1 MNFAEKMIELRKQQ
15 NLSQQDLADRLG
27 VSRQAISRWE
37 TGAVQPLADSV
48 KSLAQVFQVSTD
60 YLLNDDLDTPTPP
73 PTAQPAPP
81 QEKPK
86 SARKHR
92 KWLLHW
98 LLWLL
103 PLFWSWSRRWARW
116 PISVGK
122 KTIRYP
128 CMTYYLRRTM
138 VNQTERSQSHG
149 DSRKEVQRFVLL
161 YKTQIP

>member
-1 MNFAEKMIELRKQQ
+1 MSLAKKMIELRKQ
-15 NLSQQDLADRLG
+15 NGLSQQDLADRLG

-92 KWLLHW
+92 KWLLALAALAAAAVLVLVTAVATAHYLQW
-98 LLWLL
+98 KERQPVPASEMLTEKDD
-103 PLFWSWSRRWARW
+103 
-116 PISVGK
+116 GK
-122 KTIRYP
+122 ADGTFDL
-128 CMTYYLRRTM
+128 TW
-138 VNQTERSQSHG
+138 
-149 DSRKEVQRFVLL
+149 
-161 YKTQIP
+161 

>member
-1 MNFAEKMIELRKQQ
+1 MSFAKKMIELRKQQ
-15 NLSQQDLADRLG
+15 DLSQQDLADRLG

-86 SARKHR
+86 STRKHR
-92 KWLLHW
+92 KWLLA
-98 LLWLL
+98 LAALAAAAVLVL
-103 PLFWSWSRRWARW
+103 VTAA
-116 PISVGK
+116 G
-122 KTIRYP
+122 TA
-128 CMTYYLRRTM
+128 YYL
-138 VNQTERSQSHG
+138 QWKERQPVSIYDMNRETAEESIR
-149 DSRKEVQRFVLL
+149 DRSVVMYSFDEW
-161 YKTQIP
+161 

>member
-1 MNFAEKMIELRKQQ
+1 MSFAKKMIELRKQ
-15 NLSQQDLADRLG
+15 NGLSQQDLADRLG

-60 YLLNDDLDTPTPP
+60 YLLNDDLDDPTPP

-92 KWLLHW
+92 KWLLA
-98 LLWLL
+98 LAALAAAAVLVL
-103 PLFWSWSRRWARW
+103 VTAA
-116 PISVGK
+116 G
-122 KTIRYP
+122 T
-128 CMTYYLRRTM
+128 MAYLRWEEDHPVSM
-138 VNQTERSQSHG
+138 YDVLSEKDDGQSDG
-149 DSRKEVQRFVLL
+149 TFTVSW
-161 YKTQIP
+161 

>member
-1 MNFAEKMIELRKQQ
+1 MSLAKKMIELRKQ
-15 NLSQQDLADRLG
+15 NGLSQQDLADRLG

-81 QEKPK
+81 QEKQ

-92 KWLLHW
+92 KWLLA
-98 LLWLL
+98 LAALAAAAVLVL
-103 PLFWSWSRRWARW
+103 VTA
-116 PISVGK
+116 VA
-122 KTIRYP
+122 TA
-128 CMTYYLRRTM
+128 YYL
-138 VNQTERSQSHG
+138 QWKERQPVSMYDVLSEKDDGQSDG
-149 DSRKEVQRFVLL
+149 TFTVSW
-161 YKTQIP
+161 

>member
-1 MNFAEKMIELRKQQ
+1 MSLAKKMIELRKQ
-15 NLSQQDLADRLG
+15 NGLSQQDLADRLG

-92 KWLLHW
+92 KWLLA
-98 LLWLL
+98 LAALAAAAVLVL
-103 PLFWSWSRRWARW
+103 VTAA
-116 PISVGK
+116 G
-122 KTIRYP
+122 TA
-128 CMTYYLRRTM
+128 YYLQWKERQPVPASEM
-138 VNQTERSQSHG
+138 LTEKDDG
-149 DSRKEVQRFVLL
+149 KADGTFDL
-161 YKTQIP
+161 TW

>member
-1 MNFAEKMIELRKQQ
+1 MSFAKKMIELRKQ
-15 NLSQQDLADRLG
+15 NGLSQQDLADRLG

-86 SARKHR
+86 PTRKHR
-92 KWLLHW
+92 KWLLA
-98 LLWLL
+98 LAALAAAAVLVL
-103 PLFWSWSRRWARW
+103 VTAA
-116 PISVGK
+116 G
-122 KTIRYP
+122 TA
-128 CMTYYLRRTM
+128 YYLQWKERQPVPASEM
-138 VNQTERSQSHG
+138 LTEKDDG
-149 DSRKEVQRFVLL
+149 KADGTFDL
-161 YKTQIP
+161 TW

>member
-1 MNFAEKMIELRKQQ
+1 MSFAKKMIELRKQ
-15 NLSQQDLADRLG
+15 NGLSQQDLADRLG

-81 QEKPK
+81 QEEPK

-92 KWLLHW
+92 KWLLA
-98 LLWLL
+98 LAALAAAAVLVL
-103 PLFWSWSRRWARW
+103 VTASGTMA
-116 PISVGK
+116 
-122 KTIRYP
+122 
-128 CMTYYLRRTM
+128 YLRWEEDHPVSM
-138 VNQTERSQSHG
+138 YDVLSEKDDGQSDG
-149 DSRKEVQRFVLL
+149 SFA
-161 YKTQIP
+161 ISW

>member
-1 MNFAEKMIELRKQQ
+1 MSFAKKMIELRKQ
-15 NLSQQDLADRLG
+15 NGLSQQDLAARLG

-92 KWLLHW
+92 KWLLA
-98 LLWLL
+98 LAALAAAAVLVL
-103 PLFWSWSRRWARW
+103 VTASGTMA
-116 PISVGK
+116 
-122 KTIRYP
+122 
-128 CMTYYLRRTM
+128 YLRWEEDHPVSM
-138 VNQTERSQSHG
+138 YDVLSEKDDGQSDG
-149 DSRKEVQRFVLL
+149 TFTVSW
-161 YKTQIP
+161 

>member
-1 MNFAEKMIELRKQQ
+1 MSLAKKMIELRKQQ

-92 KWLLHW
+92 KWLLA
-98 LLWLL
+98 LAALAAAAVLIL
-103 PLFWSWSRRWARW
+103 VTA
-116 PISVGK
+116 VA
-122 KTIRYP
+122 TA
-128 CMTYYLRRTM
+128 YYLQWKERQPVPASEM
-138 VNQTERSQSHG
+138 LTEKDDG
-149 DSRKEVQRFVLL
+149 KADGTFDL
-161 YKTQIP
+161 TW

>member
-1 MNFAEKMIELRKQQ
+1 MSFAKKMIELRKQ
-15 NLSQQDLADRLG
+15 NGLSQQDLADRLG
-27 VSRQAISRWE
+27 MSRQAISRWE

-92 KWLLHW
+92 KWLLA
-98 LLWLL
+98 LAALAAAAVLVL
-103 PLFWSWSRRWARW
+103 VTA
-116 PISVGK
+116 VA
-122 KTIRYP
+122 TA
-128 CMTYYLRRTM
+128 YYL
-138 VNQTERSQSHG
+138 QWKERQPVSIYDMNRETAEESIR
-149 DSRKEVQRFVLL
+149 DRSVVMYSFDEW
-161 YKTQIP
+161 

>member
-1 MNFAEKMIELRKQQ
+1 MSFAEKMIELRKQ
-15 NLSQQDLADRLG
+15 NGLSQQDLADRLG

-92 KWLLHW
+92 KWLLA
-98 LLWLL
+98 LAALAAAAVLIL
-103 PLFWSWSRRWARW
+103 VTAM
-116 PISVGK
+116 G
-122 KTIRYP
+122 T
-128 CMTYYLRRTM
+128 MAYLRWEEDHPVSM
-138 VNQTERSQSHG
+138 YDVLSEKDDGQSDG
-149 DSRKEVQRFVLL
+149 TFTVSW
-161 YKTQIP
+161 

>member
-1 MNFAEKMIELRKQQ
+1 MSFAKKMIELRKQQ

-92 KWLLHW
+92 KWLLA
-98 LLWLL
+98 LAALAAAAVLVL
-103 PLFWSWSRRWARW
+103 VTAM
-116 PISVGK
+116 G
-122 KTIRYP
+122 T
-128 CMTYYLRRTM
+128 MAYLRWEEDHPVSM
-138 VNQTERSQSHG
+138 YDVLSEKDDGQSDG
-149 DSRKEVQRFVLL
+149 TFTVSW
-161 YKTQIP
+161 

>member
-1 MNFAEKMIELRKQQ
+1 MSFAKKMIELRKQQ
-15 NLSQQDLADRLG
+15 DLSQQDLADRLG

-81 QEKPK
+81 QEEPK

-92 KWLLHW
+92 KWLLALAALAAAAVLVLVTAVATAHYLQW
-98 LLWLL
+98 KERQ
-103 PLFWSWSRRWARW
+103 PVSIYDMNRETAEESIRDR
-116 PISVGK
+116 SVVM
-122 KTIRYP
+122 YSFD
-128 CMTYYLRRTM
+128 
-138 VNQTERSQSHG
+138 EW
-149 DSRKEVQRFVLL
+149 
-161 YKTQIP
+161 

>member
-1 MNFAEKMIELRKQQ
+1 MIELRKQ
-15 NLSQQDLADRLG
+15 NGLSQQDLADRLG

-81 QEKPK
+81 QEKQ

-92 KWLLHW
+92 KWLLA
-98 LLWLL
+98 LAALAAAAVLVL
-103 PLFWSWSRRWARW
+103 VTA
-116 PISVGK
+116 VA
-122 KTIRYP
+122 TA
-128 CMTYYLRRTM
+128 YYL
-138 VNQTERSQSHG
+138 QWKERQPVSMYDVLSEKDDGQSDG
-149 DSRKEVQRFVLL
+149 TFTVSW
-161 YKTQIP
+161 

>member
-1 MNFAEKMIELRKQQ
+1 MSFAKKMIELRKQ
-15 NLSQQDLADRLG
+15 NGLSQQDLADRLG

-60 YLLNDDLDTPTPP
+60 YLLNDDLDAPTPP

-92 KWLLHW
+92 KWLLA
-98 LLWLL
+98 LAALAAAAVLVL
-103 PLFWSWSRRWARW
+103 VTAA
-116 PISVGK
+116 G
-122 KTIRYP
+122 TA
-128 CMTYYLRRTM
+128 YYL
-138 VNQTERSQSHG
+138 QWKERQPVSSS
-149 DSRKEVQRFVLL
+149 DVLSEWDDGL
-161 YKTQIP
+161 SDGTFTVSW

>member
-92 KWLLHW
+92 KWLLA
-98 LLWLL
+98 LAALAAAAVLVL
-103 PLFWSWSRRWARW
+103 VTAA
-116 PISVGK
+116 G
-122 KTIRYP
+122 TA
-128 CMTYYLRRTM
+128 YYL
-138 VNQTERSQSHG
+138 QWKERQPVSMYDLPRETAEESIR
-149 DSRKEVQRFVLL
+149 DRSVVMYSFDEW
-161 YKTQIP
+161 

>member
-1 MNFAEKMIELRKQQ
+1 MSFAKKMIELRKQQ
-15 NLSQQDLADRLG
+15 DLSQQDLADRLG

-92 KWLLHW
+92 KWLLA
-98 LLWLL
+98 LAALAAAAVLVL
-103 PLFWSWSRRWARW
+103 VTAA
-116 PISVGK
+116 G
-122 KTIRYP
+122 TA
-128 CMTYYLRRTM
+128 YYL
-138 VNQTERSQSHG
+138 QWKERQPVSIYDMNRETAEESIR
-149 DSRKEVQRFVLL
+149 DRSVVMYSFDEW
-161 YKTQIP
+161 

>member
-1 MNFAEKMIELRKQQ
+1 MSFAKKMIELRKQ
-15 NLSQQDLADRLG
+15 NGLSQQDLADRLG

-92 KWLLHW
+92 KWLLA
-98 LLWLL
+98 LAALAAAAVLVL
-103 PLFWSWSRRWARW
+103 VTASGTMA
-116 PISVGK
+116 
-122 KTIRYP
+122 
-128 CMTYYLRRTM
+128 YLRWEEDHPVSM
-138 VNQTERSQSHG
+138 YDVLSEKDDGQSDG
-149 DSRKEVQRFVLL
+149 TFTVSW
-161 YKTQIP
+161 

>member
-1 MNFAEKMIELRKQQ
+1 MSLVKKMIELRKQ
-15 NLSQQDLADRLG
+15 NGLSQQDLADRLG

-92 KWLLHW
+92 KWLLA
-98 LLWLL
+98 LAALAAAAVLVL
-103 PLFWSWSRRWARW
+103 VTASGTMA
-116 PISVGK
+116 
-122 KTIRYP
+122 
-128 CMTYYLRRTM
+128 YLRWEEDHPVSM
-138 VNQTERSQSHG
+138 YDVLSEKDDGQSDG
-149 DSRKEVQRFVLL
+149 SFA
-161 YKTQIP
+161 ISW

>member
-1 MNFAEKMIELRKQQ
+1 MSFAKKMIELRKQQ
-15 NLSQQDLADRLG
+15 DLSQQDLADRLG

-92 KWLLHW
+92 KWLLA
-98 LLWLL
+98 LAALAAAAVLVL
-103 PLFWSWSRRWARW
+103 VTAM
-116 PISVGK
+116 G
-122 KTIRYP
+122 T
-128 CMTYYLRRTM
+128 MAYLRWEEDHPVSM
-138 VNQTERSQSHG
+138 YDVLSEKDDGQSDG
-149 DSRKEVQRFVLL
+149 TFTVSW
-161 YKTQIP
+161 